1 MMQKQVQAQKKTYVE
16 EEQDLDEQEREKIRK
31 LIRYLMKKG
40 IIATYSYHCNRCNHV
55 WFPTDFD
62 PVLSSATSGGFNL
75 IHRTPP
81 KACARCKNRY
91 WNSPPKRKTRSSSPE
106 TTDFGRHKLR
116 SMMGSDK
123 MESFGHDMITAQRM
137 RADYRETKK
146 RMDRDDKEIKK
157 LKELAKKWGLNI
169 K

>member
-1 MMQKQVQAQKKTYVE
+1 
-16 EEQDLDEQEREKIRK
+16 
-31 LIRYLMKKG
+31 
-40 IIATYSYHCNRCNHV
+40 
-55 WFPTDFD
+55 
-62 PVLSSATSGGFNL
+62 
-75 IHRTPP
+75 
-81 KACARCKNRY
+81 
-91 WNSPPKRKTRSSSPE
+91 
-106 TTDFGRHKLR
+106 
-116 SMMGSDK
+116 MMGSDK